1 MAAAHKALAA
11 SHFNLLTML
20 APDGRVKRFRA
31 KTVTERFLAAP
42 SAILHIS
49 IKDASTADLLRWTVK
64 TLAGL
69 VAALGHFVRCHG
81 ALAAIQRVL
90 LVVLSAWHHPIPW
103 AGTVRDVTALGHNI
117 RVFTYPYIC
126 NQSYSCY
133 QDKPPG
139 LPVGWGA
146 VFLDAQSEVFDSA
159 APHLGWLAEF
169 RRLYSLSS
177 LSCHRRLCEPIHP
190 TSSRQPKGRSQC
202 PKKCVT

>member
-20 APDGRVKRFRA
+20 APDGRVKRFRT

-42 SAILHIS
+42 SAILHIP
-49 IKDASTADLLRWTVK
+49 IEDASTADLLRWTVK

-81 ALAAIQRVL
+81 ALAAIRRVL

-117 RVFTYPYIC
+117 RVFTYPYIG

-146 VFLDAQSEVFDSA
+146 VFLNAQSEVFDSA
-159 APHLGWLAEF
+159 APASAALLNLGGCAACLRCPATGDSVNPSI
-169 RRLYSLSS
+169 R
-177 LSCHRRLCEPIHP
+177 HHP
-190 TSSRQPKGRSQC
+190 VNPKEEASVQRN
-202 PKKCVT
+202 V